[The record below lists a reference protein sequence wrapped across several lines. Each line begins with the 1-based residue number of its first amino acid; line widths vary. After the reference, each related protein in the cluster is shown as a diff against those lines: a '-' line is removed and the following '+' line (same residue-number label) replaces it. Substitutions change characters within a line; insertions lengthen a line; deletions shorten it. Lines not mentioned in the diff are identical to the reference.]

1 MKKKLKKF
9 AARLP
14 KLPRKWR
21 IIRNLTV
28 ILLALA
34 ILPWLLEWP
43 TFTAEQTF
51 RQLEKRALLSPSE
64 IVLRRGDAFLC
75 EGEDWVTVGRVDSYS
90 NSWKP
95 FQKKIAWIHNVEPK
109 GGLIVVALSEV
120 VDGTLTVAVTG
131 LPERAVSGT
140 LSLTV
145 SGVEN
150 TLDFLNME
158 PEETFTASAVRQGD
172 WMFFELKAHDHGE
185 NSICIME
192 RLWTELTLGYGVDR
206 YPYTLALHSAGGEQ
220 VELVS
225 DLLPQS
231 QRFLDSRL

>member
-28 ILLALA
+28 TLLILVL
-34 ILPWLLEWP
+34 LPWVLEWP
-43 TFTAEQTF
+43 AFTAEQTF
-51 RQLEKRALLSPSE
+51 RRLEKRALLSPSE
-64 IVLRRGDAFLC
+64 IVLRRGNAFLC
-75 EGEDWVTVGRVDSYS
+75 EGEDWVTVGRVETYD

-131 LPERAVSGT
+131 LPEGVVSGT

-172 WMFFELKAHDHGE
+172 WMFFELKGHDHGE

-206 YPYTLALHSAGGEQ
+206 YPYTLALHSVGGEQ